1 MRTRRG
7 VLEQDEDRQ
16 PRVDAQLP
24 PAGERAGTSWTP
36 PARATGAPTTSRAW
50 LTMAASRDAVA
61 DWEQLTGQQEP
72 GFLRDGGRGGAGDG
86 GGGDGGGGD
95 GGGGLYRMT
104 VTTVETE
111 LLTTRVLVRGGGVV
125 ADFHQSGT
133 GATCSF
139 DSTFPTESPLHPG
152 LHAYSGAR
160 EALCAWLHATRVAV
174 EQHDGCHGDVADTQR
189 RIDALQ
195 AVLDNLPE
203 GRSLLER
210 SAVELET
217 LARGGGGGGGGPPH
231 GPPHG
236 PPAPGAPPPVPPAA
250 LEEAERTLERDRRA
264 LGLVSARAHAA
275 LLALAQRLQRLH
287 RSGERLLEF
296 ERWLRGVETALGHGA
311 ASGRPGEEKEAIAS
325 AVEALLEDINQH
337 RPQMDEVTGAGDDT
351 PVGEAVEVG
360 AGGAAAA
367 PLAPDARLRGR
378 YDAALAAA
386 ALRAREGRVRAQ
398 LDAAWRSARADLSR
412 FCEDVR
418 AQLGA
423 VDCVVGQRHELH
435 ARMQLSKRLLGCRD
449 EGERLLA
456 SLLGA
461 GRLVLRATLCP
472 VERRAVQAALHD
484 EQAAWDELHTSC
496 VHAHGRLEWLYLQW
510 RSYSERRTAL
520 LRALAAHV
528 SAVDAQLLPQP
539 SLADK
544 EAALDRCRE
553 VDGALRVLGPALDE
567 LQEAARALLDRTE
580 DAELHGDAER
590 DALSAP
596 HRDAAQRVQRAVVE
610 AERRVSEHRIW
621 VDSEQQLQKLVE
633 DAREELSHLPPGT
646 LTLTTL
652 TPSLRDLHERGN
664 AAVCTA
670 RTWGGRVGPD
680 TGSPGGP
687 LITRRLHALSREWES
702 LWGDPAASPARTPS
716 SAIAPSSSSSTVV
729 ASTIASTVVSVAFT
743 GASTGA
749 STNAFGIVGSS
760 RVGDS
765 VDLVARS
772 PIEPAASPARP
783 TAPPG
788 SGDIANITN
797 IISSATNI
805 NKISNIS
812 NATNINNISNTSS
825 TFNISS
831 SSSGS
836 IDDSRNH
843 SSSSRIGSGMQGPA
857 SAWTALGASGSGV
870 GGRGARTERVPA
882 ALAAASPAVAAAAA
896 ATATAPAWASRR
908 SPQDPVAPAVT
919 AGGLASWLDR
929 AEVMVGRIA
938 ATQPDLAAK
947 RVALRAHEVLLE
959 EARQYEGAAVAL
971 GEGAAVKD
979 PGADA
984 LRQRYWRFRELLE
997 ASTQRWRELTATHN
1011 DFQQRHYAFRTWLSH
1026 GRRQLQ
1032 DTLSPQGGGPGTRT
1046 RAQAELRGALHEC
1059 RSQKKAEL
1067 ALLLQLGAAAAQDTS
1082 AAGAAKIRAWMREM
1096 RQGWDSLWS
1105 IHASC
1110 ERSERGREGA
1120 AWIAREAGTAACT
1133 AQPQTEVARVE
1144 AEVTAAPEQA
1154 SMVLRYRKPPPRA
1167 ESSVLTRDKRGR
1179 WCAFVRRVLKAAV
1192 PFLLLLLLL
1201 ALLVLLCWIPA
1212 AQRHHS
1218 CSLANN
1224 LARSFQPML
1233 TYTNGPP
1240 PT

>member
-1 MRTRRG
+1 MPTPAPARRCARGSMARASPWSSMTVAMATSPTRSATSTCCRPCWTISRRG
-7 VLEQDEDRQ
+7 ALCSSTR
-16 PRVDAQLP
+16 LL
-24 PAGERAGTSWTP
+24 SWRRWRWP
-36 PARATGAPTTSRAW
+36 VG
-50 LTMAASRDAVA
+50 V
-61 DWEQLTGQQEP
+61 GV
-72 GFLRDGGRGGAGDG
+72 GGA
-86 GGGDGGGGD
+86 
-95 GGGGLYRMT
+95 
-104 VTTVETE
+104 
-111 LLTTRVLVRGGGVV
+111 
-125 ADFHQSGT
+125 SP
-133 GATCSF
+133 
-139 DSTFPTESPLHPG
+139 PT
-152 LHAYSGAR
+152 A
-160 EALCAWLHATRVAV
+160 
-174 EQHDGCHGDVADTQR
+174 
-189 RIDALQ
+189 
-195 AVLDNLPE
+195 
-203 GRSLLER
+203 
-210 SAVELET
+210 
-217 LARGGGGGGGGPPH
+217 PPT
-231 GPPHG
+231 
-236 PPAPGAPPPVPPAA
+236 PGAPHPVPPAA
-250 LEEAERTLERDRRA
+250 LEEAERTLEGDRRA

-275 LLALAQRLQRLH
+275 RLALAQRLQRLH
-287 RSGERLLEF
+287 RSGEQLLEF

-325 AVEALLEDINQH
+325 AMEALLEDINQH

-351 PVGEAVEVG
+351 PMGEAVG
-360 AGGAAAA
+360 GGGAAAA
-367 PLAPDARLRGR
+367 PLAPDACLRGR

-386 ALRAREGRVRAQ
+386 ALRAREDRVRAQ

-435 ARMQLSKRLLGCRD
+435 ARTQLSKRLLGCRG

-461 GRLVLRATLCP
+461 GRLVLRAALCP
-472 VERRAVQAALHD
+472 VERRAIQAALHD
-484 EQAAWDELHTSC
+484 EQSAWDELHTSC

-528 SAVDAQLLPQP
+528 SAVDALLLPQP

-544 EAALDRCRE
+544 EVALDRCRE
-553 VDGALRVLGPALDE
+553 VDGALRALGPALDE
-567 LQEAARALLDRTE
+567 LQESARALLDRTE

-590 DALSAP
+590 DALRAP
-596 HRDAAQRVQRAVVE
+596 HRDAAQRVQCAVVE

-664 AAVCTA
+664 VAICTA

-716 SAIAPSSSSSTVV
+716 SAIAPSSSSSAIAPSSSSSTV
-729 ASTIASTVVSVAFT
+729 ASTGASTVVSVA
-743 GASTGA
+743 STGG
-749 STNAFGIVGSS
+749 STGAFGIVGSF
-760 RVGDS
+760 RGGDS

-772 PIEPAASPARP
+772 PIEPAASPARSA
-783 TAPPG
+783 APPG

-797 IISSATNI
+797 ITSIISSATNI
-805 NKISNIS
+805 TNISSATNITNISSATNISNIS
-812 NATNINNISNTSS
+812 STNTSS
-825 TFNISS
+825 TFNSS
-831 SSSGS
+831 SS

-843 SSSSRIGSGMQGPA
+843 SSSKIGSSISAMQGPA

-870 GGRGARTERVPA
+870 GGSGARVERVP
-882 ALAAASPAVAAAAA
+882 LTLAASPTVAAAAAAA
-896 ATATAPAWASRR
+896 ATATAPVWASHR
-908 SPQDPVAPAVT
+908 SPQGPVAPAVT
-919 AGGLASWLDR
+919 AGGLAMWLDH
-929 AEVMVGRIA
+929 AEAVVGRIA

-1032 DTLSPQGGGPGTRT
+1032 DTLSPQGGGTGVRT
-1046 RAQAELRGALHEC
+1046 RAQVELRGALHER
-1059 RSQKKAEL
+1059 RSEKEAEL

-1120 AWIAREAGTAACT
+1120 AWIAREAETAACT

-1154 SMVLRYRKPPPRA
+1154 NTALRYRKPPPCA
-1167 ESSVLTRDKRGR
+1167 ESSVLTRDKRGSR